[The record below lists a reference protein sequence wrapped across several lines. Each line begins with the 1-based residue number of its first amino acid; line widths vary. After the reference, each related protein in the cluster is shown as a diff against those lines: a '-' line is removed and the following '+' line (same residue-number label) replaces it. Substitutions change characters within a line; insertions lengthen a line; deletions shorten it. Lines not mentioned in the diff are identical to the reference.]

1 LLLSAKLNKRRQREK
16 DAGLRYDAQPT
27 ATAKKEAR
35 IDIQPRNK
43 IQYPMKNRVK
53 DETYNANPRI
63 FCLNFF

>member
-1 LLLSAKLNKRRQREK
+1 VWKRHKVQGAKHNGKRNKQ
-16 DAGLRYDAQPT
+16 
-27 ATAKKEAR
+27 ATSQKKEAR